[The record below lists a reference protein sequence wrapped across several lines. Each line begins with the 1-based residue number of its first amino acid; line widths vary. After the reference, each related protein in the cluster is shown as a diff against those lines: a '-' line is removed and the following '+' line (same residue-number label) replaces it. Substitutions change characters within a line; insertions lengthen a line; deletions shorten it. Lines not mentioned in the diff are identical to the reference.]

1 MTTVTVIMTIVI
13 TGMTPENETATVTVT
28 VTVTTDVHHDLG
40 PTDSNS

>member
-1 MTTVTVIMTIVI
+1 MTIVI